1 MDFSLISFSHVNFST
16 TELVLIALIFVWTG
30 FVRSGLGFGGAAL
43 GLPLMLFIYD
53 QPIYWL
59 PIIGLHLLF
68 FTSLTLRSRLN
79 NVNWAY
85 LKKSSVYIIP
95 PALVGVF
102 GLINLPN
109 NWLIIFIYC
118 VTLFYAI
125 IWFLNMN
132 IRSNNEWL
140 DRFLLAVGGYVAGT
154 SLTGAPLMVAVY
166 MRNVTA
172 EQLRN
177 TLFVL
182 WFILVS
188 IKMST
193 FKCLGVDIHLLTAIY
208 LLPVAAIGHIIG
220 LKAHNLIIKNDHM
233 FKRIIGAGLIIISLL
248 GLTQVNFG

>member
-1 MDFSLISFSHVNFST
+1 MDFSLINSSLINFTT
-16 TELVLIALIFVWTG
+16 TELVLIALIFIWTG

-43 GLPLMLFIYD
+43 GLPLMLFIYN

-59 PIIGLHLLF
+59 PIIGSHLLF

-79 NVNWAY
+79 NVDWVY
-85 LKKSSVYIIP
+85 LKKSSIYIIP

-109 NWLIIFIYC
+109 NWLIIFIYS
-118 VTLFYAI
+118 VTLFYAL

-154 SLTGAPLMVAVY
+154 SLTGAPLMVAVF

-182 WFILVS
+182 WFILVA

-193 FKCLGVDIHLLTAIY
+193 FKTLGIDIHLLTAIY
-208 LLPVAAIGHIIG
+208 LLPVAAIGHVIG
-220 LKAHNLIIKNDHM
+220 LKMHTLILKNDQL
-233 FKRIIGAGLIIISLL
+233 FKRIIGAVLIVISVL
-248 GLTQVNFG
+248 GLTQVSLG